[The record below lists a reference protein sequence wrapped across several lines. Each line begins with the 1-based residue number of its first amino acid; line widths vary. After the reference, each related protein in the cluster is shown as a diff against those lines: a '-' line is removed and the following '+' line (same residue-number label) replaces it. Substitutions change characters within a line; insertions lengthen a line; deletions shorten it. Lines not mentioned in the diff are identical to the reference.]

1 MLDGSSELVKAP
13 LEGSDTP
20 LKASPLRL
28 APDSYEACMSC
39 TYNDMRV
46 GVGEAEFVGSGG
58 EEVERAK
65 RDVASRCEGLA
76 ADEP

>member
-1 MLDGSSELVKAP
+1 MVKAP

-20 LKASPLRL
+20 IEASPLRL
-28 APDSYEACMSC
+28 APDNDEACMSC
-39 TYNDMRV
+39 TYNAMRV
-46 GVGEAEFVGSGG
+46 GVGEAEFAGSDG